1 MIDLNK
7 YAKFVDAVTSSTSK
21 NPREFQRRIE
31 LLENSEINIARL
43 ATASIGLSGEV
54 GEFNEHVKKV
64 LFHGKDVEDKK
75 EAMKSELGD
84 IMWYW
89 INACTS
95 LNVDP
100 NEVIENNV
108 NKLKER
114 HPDGE
119 FNPRYSSDSVE

>member
-1 MIDLNK
+1 MIDLTK

-31 LLENSEINIARL
+31 SLETSEVNIARL

-64 LFHGKDVEDKK
+64 LFHGKDIEDKTD
-75 EAMKSELGD
+75 AMKSELGD

-89 INACTS
+89 INACTALK
-95 LNVDP
+95 LNP
-100 NEVIENNV
+100 NDVIEYNV

-119 FNPRYSSDSVE
+119 FNPHYSSDSVE

>member
-1 MIDLNK
+1 MIDLTK

-31 LLENSEINIARL
+31 LLETSEVNIARL

-64 LFHGKDVEDKK
+64 LFHGKDIEDKTD
-75 EAMKSELGD
+75 AMKSELGD

-89 INACTS
+89 INACTALK
-95 LNVDP
+95 LNP
-100 NEVIENNV
+100 NDVIEYNV

-119 FNPRYSSDSVE
+119 FNPHYSSDSVE